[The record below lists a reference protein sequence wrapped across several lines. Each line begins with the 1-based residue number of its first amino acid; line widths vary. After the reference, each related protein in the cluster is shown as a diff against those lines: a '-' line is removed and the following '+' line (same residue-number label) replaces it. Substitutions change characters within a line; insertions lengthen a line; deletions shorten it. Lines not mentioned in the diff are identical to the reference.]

1 MSDVQSLK
9 DTIVPKSDQLNADD
23 LLTGPIVV
31 TVQKVSRGDTKEQP
45 VSIAIDGGRMPYKPC
60 KSMRRVLI
68 AAWGEDG
75 RIWVGKS
82 MRLFCDPDVMFG
94 GVKVGGIRISH
105 LSHIANTM
113 TIALTT
119 TRSKR
124 APYRVEPLEPQ
135 DTATKPY
142 DYDKAVDDMRGA
154 VSEAQLKAIFAPAW
168 KRAKA
173 DGDENMMSSLKT
185 VYEGYKAK
193 FASNDAPKEE
203 VI

>member
-23 LLTGPIVV
+23 LLTGPLVV
-31 TVQKVSRGDTKEQP
+31 TIQKVSRGDTKEQP
-45 VSIAIDGGRMPYKPC
+45 VSIAIDGGRMPFKPC

-75 RIWVGKS
+75 RLWVGKS
-82 MRLFCDPDVMFG
+82 MRLFCDPEVMFG

-124 APYRVEPLEPQ
+124 APYRVEPLEEQ
-135 DTATKPY
+135 AEKKPF
-142 DYDKAVDDMRGA
+142 DYDAAVDQMREA
-154 VSEAQLKAIFAPAW
+154 VSEAQLKAVFAPAW

-173 DGDENMMSSLKT
+173 DGDDAMMASLKET
-185 VYEGYKAK
+185 YEGYKGK
-193 FASNDAPKEE
+193 FAEPEK

>member
-23 LLTGPIVV
+23 LLTGPLVV
-31 TVQKVSRGDTKEQP
+31 TIQKVSRGDTKEQP

-75 RIWVGKS
+75 RLWVGKS
-82 MRLFCDPDVMFG
+82 MRLFCDPEVMFG

-124 APYRVEPLEPQ
+124 APYRVEPLEEQ
-135 DTATKPY
+135 SEKKPY
-142 DYDKAVDDMRGA
+142 NYDAAVDQMRKA
-154 VSEAQLKAIFAPAW
+154 VSEAQLAAIYTPALA
-168 KRAKA
+168 RAKK
-173 DGDENMMSSLKT
+173 DEDKGTYETLQT
-185 VYEGYKAK
+185 VKNECLTALRAGAEPEK
-193 FASNDAPKEE
+193 

>member
-1 MSDVQSLK
+1 MSDVGSLK

-31 TVQKVSRGDTKEQP
+31 TIQKVSRGDTKEQP

-75 RIWVGKS
+75 RLWVGKS
-82 MRLFCDPDVMFG
+82 MRLFCDPEVMFG

-124 APYRVEPLEPQ
+124 APYKVEPLEEQ
-135 DTATKPY
+135 KADKPF
-142 DYDKAVDDMRGA
+142 DYNAAMDDMADA
-154 VSEAQLKAIFAPAW
+154 VSEAQLKAVFAPAW
-168 KRAKA
+168 KRSKA
-173 DGDENMMSSLKT
+173 DGNEEMTAALKENYDT
-185 VYEGYKAK
+185 FKAK
-193 FASNDAPKEE
+193 FAAGDGGT
-203 VI
+203 I

>member
-124 APYRVEPLEPQ
+124 APYRVEPLESQ
-135 DTATKPY
+135 DTTTKPY
-142 DYDKAVDDMRGA
+142 DYDKAVDDMRDA
-154 VSEAQLKAIFAPAW
+154 VSEAQLKAVFAPAW

-193 FASNDAPKEE
+193 FSDAPKEE